1 MHESALRCLECTKIS
16 RVRLDYESA
25 LGCMRV
31 HLELAMFPDPPP
43 RAMGLGTRLCLIL
56 AHRNSISENRCLILA
71 HRKSISENR
80 CLIYTRLPKIDFRY
94 SITENRVLVFDIQI
108 SISVIRTIDL

>member
-31 HLELAMFPDPPP
+31 HLELAMVP
-43 RAMGLGTRLCLIL
+43 RPSSPCDGSGNETMSDTR
-56 AHRNSISENRCLILA
+56 S
-71 HRKSISENR
+71 
-80 CLIYTRLPKIDFRY
+80 PKIDF
-94 SITENRVLVFDIQI
+94 
-108 SISVIRTIDL
+108 

>member
-1 MHESALRCLECTKIS
+1 MPGVHLEHESALGCMRVHLEHESALRYLECTKIS
-16 RVRLDYESA
+16 GVRLEHESA

-56 AHRNSISENRCLILA
+56 AHRKSISENRCLILD

-80 CLIYTRLPKIDFRY
+80 FQILGLPKIDF
-94 SITENRVLVFDIQI
+94 
-108 SISVIRTIDL
+108 